1 MGRKKIISKSFCL
14 FIFLSYLGGMKIK
27 TKEKS
32 NTVRLLDGNVLKEA
46 KILSIK
52 KGYDTLQEYVTE
64 AVKEKNEKESK
75 RL

>member
-1 MGRKKIISKSFCL
+1 
-14 FIFLSYLGGMKIK
+14 MKIK